1 MEERLLKYFR
11 DHEAEIFGDLERLVK
26 AEASTSDLEALAET
40 RKVLEALIRE
50 RTGEEPLVY
59 EREGGHDLVRFELGQ
74 GEEKLLIIGHYDTV
88 HLIGAIQ
95 YRTEGDRLYGP
106 GVSDMKS
113 GLISA
118 IWTARAYKEL
128 GIDPGRKL
136 VFIFNGDEETGSHES
151 SDIICGLAENA
162 RAALVCEPC
171 VGNGDLKTGRKGN
184 IKFNVTIH
192 GKASHAGNA
201 HKEGINAIQEMA
213 AEILKIQALT
223 DYEAGTTVNVG
234 ICQGG
239 TKVNVVPAAAS
250 FSVDCRYKSMEE
262 GQRIRREILEL
273 PISVPGASREVEIV
287 EGKLPMEETQGNH
300 GAVCGC
306 EGMRQEAGTFVFPPV
321 RRRRQRR
328 KRCVSH
334 GNPHPGRPGRLGGR
348 GSFRKRIPADQ
359 PVYSADRAAG
369 FADSGYPVEQYRR
382 ELLRQGDFEDPLLAA
397 ALFLKYRY
405 RSG

>member
-1 MEERLLKYFR
+1 MEERILKYFR

-59 EREGGHDLVRFELGQ
+59 EREGGHDLVRFEM
-74 GEEKLLIIGHYDTV
+74 GEGKEKLLIIGHYDTV
-88 HLIGAIQ
+88 HLIGALR

-128 GIDPGRKL
+128 GIDPGRRL
-136 VFIFNGDEETGSHES
+136 IFIFNGDEETGSHES

-234 ICQGG
+234 VCQGG

-262 GQRIRREILEL
+262 GQRIRREIRDL
-273 PISVPGASREVEIV
+273 PVSVPGTSREVEIV
-287 EGKLPMEETQGNH
+287 EGKLPLEETQGNMELFAAAKECGRKLGLSFSH
-300 GAVCGC
+300 QFVGGGSDGNAVSAMGIPTLD
-306 EGMRQEAGTFVFPPV
+306 G
-321 RRRRQRR
+321 
-328 KRCVSH
+328 
-334 GNPHPGRPGRLGGR
+334 LGGW
-348 GSFRKRIPADQ
+348 GDGAHSESEYLRI
-359 PVYSADRAAG
+359 S
-369 FADSGYPVEQYRR
+369 QYIPRIA
-382 ELLRQGDFEDPLLAA
+382 LLAS
-397 ALFLKYRY
+397 LILNIR
-405 RSG
+405 

>member
-239 TKVNVVPAAAS
+239 TKVNVI
-250 FSVDCRYKSMEE
+250 F
-262 GQRIRREILEL
+262 LHHL
-273 PISVPGASREVEIV
+273 HREVRTGV
-287 EGKLPMEETQGNH
+287 
-300 GAVCGC
+300 
-306 EGMRQEAGTFVFPPV
+306 RQQSDLLWV
-321 RRRRQRR
+321 
-328 KRCVSH
+328 H
-334 GNPHPGRPGRLGGR
+334 NRLT
-348 GSFRKRIPADQ
+348 
-359 PVYSADRAAG
+359 
-369 FADSGYPVEQYRR
+369 
-382 ELLRQGDFEDPLLAA
+382 
-397 ALFLKYRY
+397 
-405 RSG
+405 

>member
-136 VFIFNGDEETGSHES
+136 VFIFNGDEE
-151 SDIICGLAENA
+151 
-162 RAALVCEPC
+162 P
-171 VGNGDLKTGRKGN
+171 
-184 IKFNVTIH
+184 
-192 GKASHAGNA
+192 
-201 HKEGINAIQEMA
+201 
-213 AEILKIQALT
+213 
-223 DYEAGTTVNVG
+223 
-234 ICQGG
+234 
-239 TKVNVVPAAAS
+239 
-250 FSVDCRYKSMEE
+250 
-262 GQRIRREILEL
+262 
-273 PISVPGASREVEIV
+273 
-287 EGKLPMEETQGNH
+287 
-300 GAVCGC
+300 
-306 EGMRQEAGTFVFPPV
+306 
-321 RRRRQRR
+321 
-328 KRCVSH
+328 
-334 GNPHPGRPGRLGGR
+334 
-348 GSFRKRIPADQ
+348 
-359 PVYSADRAAG
+359 
-369 FADSGYPVEQYRR
+369 
-382 ELLRQGDFEDPLLAA
+382 
-397 ALFLKYRY
+397 
-405 RSG
+405 

>member
-287 EGKLPMEETQGNH
+287 EGKLPMEETQGNMELF
-300 GAVCGC
+300 AAAKECGRKL
-306 EGMRQEAGTFVFPPV
+306 GLSFSHQFVGGG
-321 RRRRQRR
+321 
-328 KRCVSH
+328 SH
-334 GNPHPGRPGRLGGR
+334 GDPHPGRPGRLGGR

>member
-59 EREGGHDLVRFELGQ
+59 EREGGHDLVRFEM
-74 GEEKLLIIGHYDTV
+74 GEGKEKLLIIGHYDTV
-88 HLIGAIQ
+88 HLIGALR

-128 GIDPGRKL
+128 GIDPGRRL
-136 VFIFNGDEETGSHES
+136 IFIFNGDEETGSHES

-234 ICQGG
+234 VCQGG

-262 GQRIRREILEL
+262 GQRIRREIRDL
-273 PISVPGASREVEIV
+273 PVSVPGTSREVEIV
-287 EGKLPMEETQGNH
+287 
-300 GAVCGC
+300 

-321 RRRRQRR
+321 RRRGQRR

-334 GNPHPGRPGRLGGR
+334 GDPHPGRPGRLGGR

-369 FADSGYPVEQYRR
+369 FADSEYPVEQYRR

-397 ALFLKYRY
+397 ALFLKYGY

>member
-1 MEERLLKYFR
+1 MEERILKYFR

-234 ICQGG
+234 VCQGG

-262 GQRIRREILEL
+262 GQRIRREIRDL
-273 PISVPGASREVEIV
+273 PVSVPG
-287 EGKLPMEETQGNH
+287 T
-300 GAVCGC
+300 
-306 EGMRQEAGTFVFPPV
+306 
-321 RRRRQRR
+321 
-328 KRCVSH
+328 
-334 GNPHPGRPGRLGGR
+334 
-348 GSFRKRIPADQ
+348 
-359 PVYSADRAAG
+359 
-369 FADSGYPVEQYRR
+369 
-382 ELLRQGDFEDPLLAA
+382 
-397 ALFLKYRY
+397 
-405 RSG
+405 